1 MANKEGL
8 TVDSL
13 PIIKILRPSQAYPIL
28 TVLAIFLVFIA
39 SVVFSTLVN
48 YYLKVL
54 STLQMQIN
62 TSLMFSSFFLH

>member
-13 PIIKILRPSQAYPIL
+13 PIIKILRSSQAYPIL